1 MGRSWCRGG
10 RVKLSKMTLLE
21 LSSGLSATQVTPQLQ
36 DLVNKQ
42 CRDRE
47 VRELELGTLS
57 FMESLEVGG
66 IDALKRR
73 RGR

>member
-1 MGRSWCRGG
+1 
-10 RVKLSKMTLLE
+10 MTLLE